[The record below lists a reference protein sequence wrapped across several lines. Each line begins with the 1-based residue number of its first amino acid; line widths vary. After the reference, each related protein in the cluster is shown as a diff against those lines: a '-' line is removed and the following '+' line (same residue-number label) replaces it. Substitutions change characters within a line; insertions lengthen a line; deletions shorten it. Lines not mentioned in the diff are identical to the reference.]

1 MMRVALVTGGGR
13 GIGRG
18 IVLELARRGWAVAI
32 NYRQDAISAAA
43 ARDEALA
50 AGSPRAELVPADISD
65 LAECRELVA
74 RTREMFGRLDLLVS
88 NAGVAP
94 RVRRDLLETDGEEWS
109 RALDTNLR
117 GPFFLAQA
125 AANAMIEDLRAG
137 TIESPQI
144 HFIGSVSAE
153 MASVNRGEYCVA
165 KAGLAMVARTFAVR
179 LAGEGVRVFEIRP
192 GIIAT
197 DMTAGVKDVYDR
209 RIAEGLVPM
218 ARWGQPEDVGR
229 AVATLAEG
237 GIPYATGS
245 ILYVDG
251 GMHLPR
257 L

>member
-1 MMRVALVTGGGR
+1 MRTALVTGGGR

-18 IVLELARRGWAVAI
+18 IVRELASRGWAVAI
-32 NYRQDAISAAA
+32 NYRSDEAAA
-43 ARDEALA
+43 SEARGEALA
-50 AGSPRAELVPADISD
+50 AGSPRAELIAADVSEI
-65 LAECRELVA
+65 EQCRQLVA
-74 RTREMFGRLDLLVS
+74 RAREMFGRLDLLVS

-94 RVRRDLLETDGEEWS
+94 RVRRDLLETDGEEWA
-109 RALDTNLR
+109 RAIDTNLR

-125 AANAMIEDLRAG
+125 AANAMIADLEAG
-137 TIESPQI
+137 LIDSPQI

-165 KAGLAMVARTFAVR
+165 KSGLGMVARAFAVR

-197 DMTAGVKDVYDR
+197 DMTAGVKEAYDKK
-209 RIAEGLVPM
+209 IADGLIPIP
-218 ARWGQPEDVGR
+218 RWGEPADVGR

-245 ILYVDG
+245 VIYVDG
-251 GMHLPR
+251 GLHLPR

>member
-1 MMRVALVTGGGR
+1 MRVALVTGGSR

-18 IVLELARRGWAVAI
+18 IVRELAGRGWAVAI
-32 NYRQDAISAAA
+32 NYRQDRPAAEE
-43 ARDEALA
+43 ARAEALA
-50 AGSPRAELVPADISD
+50 LGSPRAEIIAADVSEI
-65 LAECRELVA
+65 EQCRQLVA
-74 RTREMFGRLDLLVS
+74 RAREMFGRLDLLVS

-94 RVRRDLLETDGEEWS
+94 RVRRDLLEADGEEWS

-125 AANAMIEDLRAG
+125 AANAMIADLKAG
-137 TIESPQI
+137 LIETPQI

-165 KAGLAMVARTFAVR
+165 KAGLGMVARAFAVR
-179 LAGEGVRVFEIRP
+179 LAGEGIRVFEIRP

-197 DMTAGVKDVYDR
+197 DMTAGVKEVYDR
-209 RIAEGLVPM
+209 KIADGLIPIP
-218 ARWGQPEDVGR
+218 RWGEPKDVGK
-229 AVATLAEG
+229 AVASLAEG

-245 ILYVDG
+245 VIYVDG
-251 GMHLPR
+251 GLHLPR